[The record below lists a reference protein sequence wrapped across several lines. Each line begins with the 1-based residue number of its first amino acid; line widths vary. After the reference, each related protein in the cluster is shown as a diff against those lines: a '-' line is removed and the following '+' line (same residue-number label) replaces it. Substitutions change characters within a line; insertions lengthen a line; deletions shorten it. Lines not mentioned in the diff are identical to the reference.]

1 MSIRILRLMNQD
13 FTDKEFKIAID
24 SLDTKVSKWTKLFN
38 FTSFA
43 LTLFGLGI
51 LFYTLNYLLR
61 FDPDEIH
68 SFIHS
73 IEHENQKKNKYS
85 LPPLALSLLDNH
97 PQRIRWKW
105 KGNVWYF
112 VNQNGKEVPF
122 DKEYFLIERKKLDR
136 LYEDHG
142 VQWNGNEWVTI
153 AKPAKYKAE

>member
-1 MSIRILRLMNQD
+1 MNQD
-13 FTDKEFKIAID
+13 FKDKEFKIAID

-43 LTLFGLGI
+43 LILFGLGI

-61 FDPDEIH
+61 FDRMKFIL
-68 SFIHS
+68 SFTQLTMRIR
-73 IEHENQKKNKYS
+73 KNKYS

-122 DKEYFLIERKKLDR
+122 DKEYSSHRKKKTR
-136 LYEDHG
+136 SI
-142 VQWNGNEWVTI
+142 V
-153 AKPAKYKAE
+153 

>member
-1 MSIRILRLMNQD
+1 MSIRLLRLMNQD
-13 FTDKEFKIAID
+13 FKDKEFKIAID
-24 SLDTKVSKWTKLFN
+24 SLDTKVSKWNKLFN
-38 FTSFA
+38 FSSFA
-43 LTLFGLGI
+43 LI
-51 LFYTLNYLLR
+51 LSVWDFIYTLNYLLR

-73 IEHENQKKNKYS
+73 IKHENQKKNKYS

-142 VQWNGNEWVTI
+142 VQWNETSGLHCKTF
-153 AKPAKYKAE
+153 KYKAE